1 LFGDGRGNCGMMMV
15 VVVLM
20 IVAVVM
26 VLVTTMIR
34 VHSVK
39 SKPLKSS
46 GNYAYRQLCFVPT
59 Q

>member
-1 LFGDGRGNCGMMMV
+1 MMTLA
-15 VVVLM
+15 VVLI

-34 VHSVK
+34 VLSVK
-39 SKPLKSS
+39 SKPLKSN
-46 GNYAYRQLCFVPT
+46 GNYAYRQVCSVPT

>member
-1 LFGDGRGNCGMMMV
+1 VMTLTV
-15 VVVLM
+15 ELM

-34 VHSVK
+34 VLSVK
-39 SKPLKSS
+39 SKPIRSN
-46 GNYAYRQLCFVPT
+46 GNYAYRQLCSVPT

>member
-1 LFGDGRGNCGMMMV
+1 VNTV
-15 VVVLM
+15 AVVLM

-34 VHSVK
+34 VLLVK
-39 SKPLKSS
+39 SKPLNSN
-46 GNYAYRQLCFVPT
+46 GNFAYRQLCSVPT